1 MNLFRLLITFMFIQ
15 SNASFLDS
23 FQSRNYKTPR
33 IVVKNNNSRYVNT
46 PNYLRK
52 RKNNFNVD
60 KSTVYSQP
68 IYESKRTDFP
78 TMSLIDSR
86 IISRII
92 LGTIYSFI
100 VIFSFIKKPPKPP
113 DEPPQ
118 IKSKYNF
125 NFTPIW
131 SPVNAS
137 LTTEQADIL
146 YKVSIFSWT
155 VFLFYFVNLKF

>member
-1 MNLFRLLITFMFIQ
+1 MNLLRLLITFMFIQ
-15 SNASFLDS
+15 SNESFLDS
-23 FQSRNYKTPR
+23 FQSRNYKTPKF
-33 IVVKNNNSRYVNT
+33 VVKNHSRYVNT

-60 KSTVYSQP
+60 KLTVYSQP
-68 IYESKRTDFP
+68 IYKSKRTDFP

-118 IKSKYNF
+118 IKSKF

-137 LTTEQADIL
+137 LTTEQADIM
-146 YKVSIFSWT
+146 YKVSIYSWT

>member
-33 IVVKNNNSRYVNT
+33 LVVKNNSRYVNT

-52 RKNNFNVD
+52 KRNKFNTD
-60 KSTVYSQP
+60 KLTVYSQP

-92 LGTIYSFI
+92 LGTIYSCI
-100 VIFSFIKKPPKPP
+100 VIYSLIKKPPKPP

-125 NFTPIW
+125 TPIW

-137 LTTEQADIL
+137 LTTEQADIM